1 MHATDA
7 EGERRLRLL
16 PAGVEV
22 GQGHR
27 QSDAAA
33 ATQ

>member
-7 EGERRLRLL
+7 EGECRLL

-27 QSDAAA
+27 QSDADA